1 MIDIE
6 ERKAEVHN
14 QLKKKMI
21 LIEDVKEVLL
31 EKNYTVISNDKVTKK
46 GYPYI
51 NYFDVEEKYQLNNKS
66 HIVWI
71 KFAKK
76 KGYGGKERYVGVVGA
91 GTDINRFWSNKNT
104 SGKFVI
110 DEANLEWDKENILII
125 PIKGLPKECK
135 GHKTKERNVFERK
148 IGQLLIDKDIPIID
162 YYSHIL

>member
-6 ERKAEVHN
+6 KRKAEVHN
-14 QLKKKMI
+14 QLKKNMI

-31 EKNYTVISNDKVTKK
+31 ENNYTVISNDKVTKK

-51 NYFDVEEKYQLNNKS
+51 NYSDVEEKYQLNNKS

-71 KFAKK
+71 KFGKK
-76 KGYGGKERYVGVVGA
+76 RYVGVVGA
-91 GTDINRFWSNKNT
+91 GADINRFWSNKNT

-110 DEANLEWDKENILII
+110 DEANLEWDKEKILII

-135 GHKTKERNVFERK
+135 GHKTKERNEFERK